1 VGWLEFISATIGQL
15 ISWPVAIV
23 VAVLLLR
30 KELQQLIPTLH
41 RARLGPGG
49 AEFEFKEDLEEI
61 KQKADQAELPPPA
74 EGRLRY
80 RAAADWRISL
90 TDLAK
95 KDPPGAILVAWGFVE
110 EELAELADRLNLF
123 PIPLPRQ
130 RSPLRISRKLS
141 AVGALSDEMFGLIDS
156 LRLLSK
162 SVANAPA
169 PRMLA
174 AEALE
179 YIEVAQRVVEQ
190 LRALPTSSGES
201 EK

>member
-1 VGWLEFISATIGQL
+1 MREEDVGDGDVHLGDPQSNQVLDLPYDVAAHGL
-15 ISWPVAIV
+15 GYPVDDPT
-23 VAVLLLR
+23 VLD
-30 KELQQLIPTLH
+30 
-41 RARLGPGG
+41 
-49 AEFEFKEDLEEI
+49 EFKEDLEEI